1 MFKIV
6 ICGLAATGILFAF
19 ASNTQA
25 EENTIEVIMKTTQ
38 GDITIELYPDKAPI
52 SVENFLSYVDEK
64 FFNGTIFH
72 RVISNFMIQGGGWT
86 VDFIKK
92 PTHGPIKNEATNG
105 LSNEK
110 YTLALGRTMDPHSA
124 AAQFYINLKHNS
136 HLDNQDTTDEGY
148 GYCVFGKVISG
159 QEVVDT
165 IGNMR
170 TMTKQGMRDVPRE
183 TVEIISVQRK

>member
-1 MFKIV
+1 MLKIV

-38 GDITIELYPDKAPI
+38 GDMTIELYPDKAPI

-64 FFNGTIFH
+64 FFDGTIFH

-86 VDFIKK
+86 VDFTKK
-92 PTHGPIKNEATNG
+92 PTHDPIKNEAANG
-105 LSNEK
+105 LSNKK

-136 HLDNQDTTDEGY
+136 HLDHQNTTDEDY

-170 TMTKQGMRDVPRE
+170 TMTKQGMQDVPRE

>member
-64 FFNGTIFH
+64 FFDGTIFH

-86 VDFIKK
+86 VDFTKK

-170 TMTKQGMRDVPRE
+170 TMTKQGMQDVPRE

>member
-6 ICGLAATGILFAF
+6 ICGLAAAGILFAF
-19 ASNTQA
+19 ASNIQA

-38 GDITIELYPDKAPI
+38 GDMTIELYPDKAPI
-52 SVENFLSYVDEK
+52 TVENFLSYVDEK
-64 FFNGTIFH
+64 FYNGTIFH

-86 VDFIKK
+86 VDFTKK
-92 PTHGPIKNEATNG
+92 PTHDPIKNEAANG
-105 LSNEK
+105 LSNKK

-136 HLDNQDTTDEGY
+136 HLDHQNTTDEGY

-170 TMTKQGMRDVPRE
+170 TMTKQGMQDVPRE

>member
-6 ICGLAATGILFAF
+6 ICGLAAAGILFAF

-64 FFNGTIFH
+64 FFDGTIFH

-86 VDFIKK
+86 VDFTKK
-92 PTHGPIKNEATNG
+92 TTHDPIKNEATNG

-124 AAQFYINLKHNS
+124 TAQFYINLKHNS

>member
-6 ICGLAATGILFAF
+6 ICGLAATGIFFAF
-19 ASNTQA
+19 ASTTQA

-38 GDITIELYPDKAPI
+38 GDMTIELYPDKAPI
-52 SVENFLSYVDEK
+52 TVDNFLSYVDEK
-64 FFNGTIFH
+64 FFDGTIFH

-92 PTHGPIKNEATNG
+92 PTHDPIKNEAANG
-105 LSNEK
+105 LSNDK

-136 HLDNQDTTDEGY
+136 HLDQQDTTDEGY

-165 IGNMR
+165 IGKMR

>member
-64 FFNGTIFH
+64 FFDGTIFH

-86 VDFIKK
+86 VDFTKK
-92 PTHGPIKNEATNG
+92 PTHDPIKNEATNG

-170 TMTKQGMRDVPRE
+170 TMTKQGMQDVPRE